1 MARRQ
6 ESEHGRRGGG
16 SAFDGRRR
24 PPALLAAHGDAA
36 QIDHRVFD
44 DASAHPAGRAPRPL
58 PRPLL
63 HPSRHAEQVDGALR
77 RLRQFPV
84 PVQAR
89 DVLDGGAAILHLRH
103 HRRHLQSAHRLHRR
117 ALRAQRPEPRPAQVA
132 RHAVG
137 ALGDPAGDEL
147 SRLAMAVRSFLQRVQ
162 LALAP
167 GQHRS
172 RCLDRRRQLGALLR
186 HSGQCLDRRAV
197 LHDHVSGG
205 AEIGSRAA
213 LRGGGDR
220 RRQLVAAHVVRD
232 AAHDAQH
239 HGHHRAVFPDRDLR
253 QFRHRAHPDRGRAD
267 RSHARVRH
275 LGVLDRHSGQRHSAR
290 RQRLAVHG
298 ARHPSP
304 RERNVMTAAA
314 ITTANAPARK
324 RRYGSMSRDRR
335 WALRWS
341 YFFLTV
347 FAIFFLM
354 PPVYMLITSL
364 KTSAEISAATNPWWV
379 YHPTLGN
386 YVELLTSSQYLTFFR
401 NSALVSVIVV
411 AITML
416 ISVPAAFALSR
427 MRFWGSAALATGIFL
442 TYLIP
447 ETLLFIPLF
456 KMFALVNEYTGIQL
470 INRWWVLLLLYPT
483 LTVPF
488 CTWIMIGYFASIPKE
503 LDEAALMDGA
513 NYRQI
518 LTRVFIPV
526 ALPGLIAATIF
537 AFTVSWA
544 QFLYPLA
551 FTTSA
556 DQLVLPVGIV
566 TSLIKGDVFNWGQI
580 MTGALLGAAPPLIIY
595 AFLMDYYIAGLTAGA
610 TKG

>member
-1 MARRQ
+1 
-6 ESEHGRRGGG
+6 
-16 SAFDGRRR
+16 
-24 PPALLAAHGDAA
+24 
-36 QIDHRVFD
+36 
-44 DASAHPAGRAPRPL
+44 
-58 PRPLL
+58 
-63 HPSRHAEQVDGALR
+63 
-77 RLRQFPV
+77 
-84 PVQAR
+84 
-89 DVLDGGAAILHLRH
+89 
-103 HRRHLQSAHRLHRR
+103 
-117 ALRAQRPEPRPAQVA
+117 
-132 RHAVG
+132 
-137 ALGDPAGDEL
+137 
-147 SRLAMAVRSFLQRVQ
+147 
-162 LALAP
+162 
-167 GQHRS
+167 
-172 RCLDRRRQLGALLR
+172 
-186 HSGQCLDRRAV
+186 
-197 LHDHVSGG
+197 
-205 AEIGSRAA
+205 
-213 LRGGGDR
+213 
-220 RRQLVAAHVVRD
+220 
-232 AAHDAQH
+232 
-239 HGHHRAVFPDRDLR
+239 
-253 QFRHRAHPDRGRAD
+253 
-267 RSHARVRH
+267 
-275 LGVLDRHSGQRHSAR
+275 
-290 RQRLAVHG
+290 
-298 ARHPSP
+298 
-304 RERNVMTAAA
+304 MTAASLA
-314 ITTANAPARK
+314 SDAAPAR
-324 RRYGSMSRDRR
+324 RRGYGSVSRDRR

-379 YHPTLGN
+379 HDPTLSN
-386 YVELLTSSQYLTFFR
+386 YLELLSSRQYLTFFR
-401 NSALVSVIVV
+401 NSALVSIIVV
-411 AITML
+411 AVTML

-427 MRFWGSAALATGIFL
+427 MRFWGSATLATGIFL
-442 TYLIP
+442 SYLIP

-456 KMFALVNEYTGIQL
+456 KMFAVINEYTDIQL
-470 INRWWVLLLLYPT
+470 INRWWVLLLVYPT

-503 LDEAALMDGA
+503 LDEAALIDGA

-556 DQLVLPVGIV
+556 DQLVLPVGII